1 MGPLGAAYTTE
12 YENLAFHPGSTRTN
26 FSAVATKA
34 GQIGSL
40 GQRGTAAPGLR
51 HLGLSTNVA
60 WAISLPAVPATG
72 LSPFRALL
80 LNPRPTRRT
89 GGIMIGLIRAAI
101 IGASLVFGLI
111 SAQAADKPFKRDDL
125 ADSAIKLEAQIKTEA
140 GAINKSAT
148 ALRSDADAAFRR
160 NDMRTGLQI
169 LGQIA
174 ATTPEDGGNW
184 LRLARTIFQ
193 IRPATS
199 SEQTFLLERA
209 STAAYIAYQRAANAS
224 DEANALA
231 LLGRAMAE
239 RKLWRPALDA
249 LRLSLDL
256 REVADVR
263 ASYEKMRDEHGFRLL
278 DYTIDSDS
286 ASPRACFQF
295 SEELARR
302 TDFTPFVALAGND
315 KPALSSEGKQLCVDG
330 LKHGERYNINL
341 RAGLPS
347 TVREGL
353 PKSAE
358 FNVYVRDRKPF
369 VRFTGRA
376 YVLPRTG
383 QRGIPL
389 VSVNTPSVAVEVF
402 RIGDRN
408 LINTVVDGDF
418 QRSLSRY
425 ELSNL
430 GDERGVK
437 VWSGQLATAMTLN
450 QDVTTAF
457 PVDEAIGTM
466 LPGVYVMIATAKGPG
481 SDTGDDDGGLAT
493 QWFIVSDL
501 GLTAFSGNDGIHVFV
516 NSLAST
522 DAVARAEVRLVAR
535 NNEILATR
543 TTDDSGH
550 AVFEAGLARGE
561 GGLSPAMLTVST
573 DKADYAFLSLKS
585 SAFDLSDRGVAGRAA
600 PAAADAFVYAER
612 GVYRSNETVYL
623 TALLRDGQ
631 GNAVSGGPLTLVVER
646 PDGVEFRRAVLPD
659 QGAGGRTLAVAL
671 NSAVPAGTW
680 RVRAF
685 TDPKGNSVGETTFM
699 VEDYIPERIDFD
711 VTAKEKQI
719 KVDAPAELKVD
730 GHFLYGA
737 PASDLQLEGD
747 MLVATAAER
756 PGFPGYQFGV
766 DDEENASNERTPIE
780 DLPETDTNGAARFPV
795 SLPTAPTSTRPQEAQ
810 IFIRMAEAGGRAV
823 ERKIVL
829 PVTPTSAMIGVKPL
843 FGENNVAEGD
853 KAAFDV
859 VFVSADGRPLARDG
873 LRYELLKIET
883 RYQWYRQNSSWEF
896 EPVKSTSRV
905 ADGDLVVMADHPA
918 RIILSPQPGRYR
930 LDVKTTETDGPLTSV
945 QFDVGW
951 YSDGSADSPDLLETS
966 IDKPEYQSGDTMVVS
981 VNART
986 AGKLT
991 INVLGDRLLTTQTID
1006 VKQGTAQ
1013 VRIQVGKDWGSGAY
1027 VVATLRRPLDAAAS
1041 RMPGRA
1047 IGLKWFGID
1056 KKARTLQVNLS
1067 PPALVRPNSTLKLP
1081 VKLTGLSPGED
1092 AKVVVAAVDVGI
1104 LNLTNYKP
1112 PAPDDYY
1119 LGQRRLTAEIRDVY
1133 GQLIDGMQG
1142 TRGQL
1147 KTGGDSAGAELQGSP
1162 PTQKPL
1168 ALYSGIVTVAADG
1181 TAEISFNIPE
1191 FAGTARVMAIA
1202 WTATK
1207 LGRATIDVTV
1217 RDPVVLTTTLPRFLL
1232 TGDHGTMSIDLD
1244 NVEGAPGDYAV
1255 NVKASGP
1262 VKVSGRAQPSVKLAA
1277 KQRSSMSLGLDAGGA
1292 GTAALDVD
1300 IKGPN
1305 GMSLTRHYALDVK
1318 AATQVLTRRS
1328 VRTLAKGESL
1338 TLTSDMFSDL
1348 VDGTGTV
1355 SISANL
1361 SAALDAATILKAL
1374 DRYPY
1379 GCSEQITSRAMPL
1392 LYVNDLAAGAHL
1404 AMDTTIDQRIRDA
1417 IDRLLARQ
1425 GSNGSFGLWSAG
1437 GDDAWLDAYVTDFLT
1452 RAREKGF
1459 AVPDVLFRSALD
1471 RIRNSVVNSEE
1482 PEKDGGRNLAYG
1494 LYVLARNGTAPIG
1507 DLRYLADTK
1516 LNNLATPIAKAQLAA
1531 ALALVGDKA
1540 RAERVYAAAVDSL
1553 APKPVIEFGRAD
1565 YGSALRDAAAL
1576 VSLAGEGNAPK
1587 ATLMQAVSRVE
1598 AARGLSPYTSTQ
1610 ENAWL
1615 VLAARALAKETM
1627 ALDFDG
1633 APIKTALYRS
1643 YKAAEMAG
1651 KPIRIT
1657 NTGDAPIQTVVSVGG
1672 SPKTPEPPVANGFNI
1687 ERNYFTLD
1695 GKPADVSKVKQND
1708 RFAVVLKITEAKP
1721 EFGHIMVSDYLPAGF
1736 EIDNPHIVS
1745 SGDTGTLSWIEDG
1758 EEPENTEF
1766 RDDRFTA
1773 AIDRTANDN
1782 AIFTVAYVVRAVS
1795 PGKYVLPQAYVE
1807 DMYNPSRYGRTGT
1820 GSVEVRSAK

>member
-1 MGPLGAAYTTE
+1 
-12 YENLAFHPGSTRTN
+12 
-26 FSAVATKA
+26 
-34 GQIGSL
+34 
-40 GQRGTAAPGLR
+40 
-51 HLGLSTNVA
+51 
-60 WAISLPAVPATG
+60 
-72 LSPFRALL
+72 
-80 LNPRPTRRT
+80 
-89 GGIMIGLIRAAI
+89 MIGLVRAATLC
-101 IGASLVFGLI
+101 GVLALGMSSV
-111 SAQAADKPFKRDDL
+111 QAADKAFKRDDL
-125 ADSAIKLEAQIKTEA
+125 ADSAIKLEAQIKSEA
-140 GAINKSAT
+140 GAVTKSGA
-148 ALRSDADAAFRR
+148 ALKTDADAAFKR
-160 NDMRTGLQI
+160 NDYRTGLQI
-169 LGQIA
+169 VGQIA
-174 ATTPEDGGNW
+174 ATAPDDSGNW

-193 IRPATS
+193 MRPANS

-209 STAAYIAYQRAANAS
+209 STAAYIAYQRATNAS
-224 DEANALA
+224 DEADALA
-231 LLGRAMAE
+231 VLGRAMSE
-239 RKLWRPALDA
+239 RKLWRPALDS

-256 REVADVR
+256 REVAEVR
-263 ASYEKMRDEHGFRLL
+263 GQYEKTRDEHGFRLL

-295 SEELARR
+295 SEDLAKR
-302 TDFTPFVALAGND
+302 TDFAPFVALAGND
-315 KPALSSEGKQLCVDG
+315 KPALSTEGKQLCVDG

-347 TVREGL
+347 TVKENL

-389 VSVNTPSVAVEVF
+389 ISVNTPSVSVNVF

-408 LINTVVDGDF
+408 LINTVIDGDF
-418 QRSLSRY
+418 QRALSRY
-425 ELSNL
+425 ELSSL

-437 VWSGQLATAMTLN
+437 VWSGELTTAMTLN

-457 PVDEAIGTM
+457 PVDEALGT
-466 LPGVYVMIATAKGPG
+466 LQPGIYVMTAAAKGPG
-481 SDTGDDDGGLAT
+481 SDDDGSLAT

-522 DAVARAEVRLVAR
+522 EAVAKAEVRLVAR

-543 TTDDSGH
+543 RTDDAGH
-550 AVFEAGLARGE
+550 VVFESGLARGE
-561 GGLSPAMLTVST
+561 GGLSPAMLTVTT

-585 SAFDLSDRGVAGRAA
+585 NAFDLSDRGVSGRSV
-600 PAAADAFVYAER
+600 PSSADAFVYAER

-623 TALLRDGQ
+623 TALLRDGL
-631 GNAVSGGPLTLVVER
+631 GNAVAGGPLTLVIER
-646 PDGVEFRRAVLPD
+646 PDGVEFRRAVLGD
-659 QGAGGRTLAVAL
+659 QGAGGRSLAVAL
-671 NSAVPAGTW
+671 NSAVPTGTW

-685 TDPKGNSVGETTFM
+685 TDPKGTSVGETTFM
-699 VEDYIPERIDFD
+699 VEDYIPERIEFELTSKD
-711 VTAKEKQI
+711 KQI
-719 KVDAPAELKVD
+719 KADAPVELKID

-737 PASDLQLEGD
+737 PASGLQLEGD
-747 MLVATAAER
+747 MLVSPAAER

-766 DDEENASNERTPIE
+766 ADEESASNERTPIE
-780 DLPETDTNGAARFPV
+780 NLPEADANGVATFPV
-795 SLPTAPTSTRPQEAQ
+795 SLAKPPASTRPQEAQ

-823 ERKIVL
+823 ERKVVL
-829 PVTPTSAMIGVKPL
+829 PVAPSGAMIGVKPL
-843 FGENNVAEGD
+843 FGDKNVAEGD

-859 VFVSADGRPLARDG
+859 VLVSPDGKSLARDG
-873 LRYELLKIET
+873 LRYELLKVES
-883 RYQWYRQNSSWEF
+883 RYQWYRQNSSWEY
-896 EPVKSTSRV
+896 EPVKSTERV
-905 ADGDLVVMADHPA
+905 ADGELTIAADRPA
-918 RIILSPQPGRYR
+918 RITLSPQPGRYR
-930 LDVKTTETDGPLTSV
+930 LDVKSTDADGPLTSV

-951 YSDGSADSPDLLETS
+951 YSDGSADTPDLLETS

-981 VNART
+981 VNARA
-986 AGKLT
+986 AGKVT
-991 INVLGDRLLTTQTID
+991 INVLGDRLLTTQTTDI
-1006 VKQGTAQ
+1006 KEGTAQ
-1013 VRIQVGKDWGSGAY
+1013 VRIPVGKDWGSGAY
-1027 VVATLRRPLDAAAS
+1027 VVATLRRPLDAAAL

-1056 KKARTLQVNLS
+1056 KKARTLAVNLS
-1067 PPALVRPNSTLKLP
+1067 LPALVRPNTTLKLP

-1092 AKVVVAAVDVGI
+1092 AKIVVAAVDVGI

-1119 LGQRRLTAEIRDVY
+1119 LGQRRLSAEIRDIY

-1147 KTGGDSAGAELQGSP
+1147 RTGGDGAGAELQGSP

-1181 TAEISFNIPE
+1181 TAEISFDIPE
-1191 FAGTARVMAIA
+1191 FAGTARVMAVA
-1202 WTATK
+1202 WSATK
-1207 LGRATIDVTV
+1207 LGRATVDVTV
-1217 RDPVVLTTTLPRFLL
+1217 RDPVVLTATLPRFLL
-1232 TGDHGTMSIDLD
+1232 NGDRGTMSLDID
-1244 NVEGAPGDYAV
+1244 NVEGAPGDYAISL
-1255 NVKASGP
+1255 KTSGP
-1262 VKVSGRAQPSVKLAA
+1262 LKVSGNPTTTVKLAA
-1277 KQRSSMSLGLDAGGA
+1277 KQRYSMSLALDAGGA
-1292 GTAALDVD
+1292 GKADLDVD

-1305 GMSLTRHYALDVK
+1305 GLTLARHYALDVK
-1318 AATQVLTRRS
+1318 PATQVLTRRS
-1328 VRTLAKGESL
+1328 IRTLAKGESL
-1338 TLTSDMFSDL
+1338 TLTSDMFSEL
-1348 VDGTGTV
+1348 VEGSGSV
-1355 SISANL
+1355 SISVSL
-1361 SAALDAATILKAL
+1361 STALDAATILKAL
-1374 DRYPY
+1374 DRYPH

-1404 AMDTTIDQRIRDA
+1404 AMDTEVDQRIKDA

-1437 GDDAWLDAYVTDFLT
+1437 GDDAWLDAYVTDFLS

-1459 AVPDVLFRSALD
+1459 TVPDVLFRSALD
-1471 RIRNSVVNSEE
+1471 RIRNSVVNAEE

-1494 LYVLARNGTAPIG
+1494 LYVLARNGAAPIG

-1540 RAERVYAAAVDSL
+1540 RAERVYAAAADSL
-1553 APKPVIEFGRAD
+1553 APKPALEFGRVD

-1576 VSLAGEGNAPK
+1576 VSLASEGNAPR

-1598 AARGLSPYTSTQ
+1598 AARGLTPYTSTQ
-1610 ENAWL
+1610 EDAWL
-1615 VLAARALAKETM
+1615 VLASRALANETM
-1627 ALDFDG
+1627 AMDVDG
-1633 APIKTALYRS
+1633 TAIKTALYRS
-1643 YKAAEMAG
+1643 YKAAAMSG

-1657 NTGDAPIQTVVSVGG
+1657 NTGDAPVQAVVSVGG
-1672 SPKTPEPPVANGFNI
+1672 SPITPEPATANGFKI
-1687 ERNYFTLD
+1687 ERSYFTLD
-1695 GKPADVSKVKQND
+1695 GKPVDVAKVKQND
-1708 RFAVVLKITEAKP
+1708 RFAVVLKVTEAKP

-1736 EIDNPHIVS
+1736 EIDNPHLVS
-1745 SGDTGTLSWIEDG
+1745 SGDTGTLDWIEDG

-1766 RDDRFTA
+1766 RDHRFTA
-1773 AIDRTANDN
+1773 AIDRAANDK
-1782 AIFTVAYVVRAVS
+1782 AVFTVAYVVRAVS

-1820 GSVEVRSAK
+1820 GSVEVRPAK